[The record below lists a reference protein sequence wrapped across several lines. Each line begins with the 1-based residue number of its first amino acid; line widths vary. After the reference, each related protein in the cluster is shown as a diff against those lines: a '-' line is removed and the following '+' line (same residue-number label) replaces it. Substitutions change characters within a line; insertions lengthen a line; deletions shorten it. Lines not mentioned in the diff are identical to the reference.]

1 MNERQS
7 VSGMPR
13 FHAGLLHPR
22 YWPTWLGLAL
32 FRLFSLLPIAIIDAV
47 AGALG
52 KGFYRI
58 NAKRV
63 RFAHANLMQCF
74 PELSAEERDEIVKQ
88 HFVHQMRSVMH
99 YGLIWWSSRRRLES
113 MIDLQGAELVA
124 QARAAGKN
132 VIALTSHSVGLEFS
146 VTAMGLNWE
155 CSGPYKPM
163 KNALID
169 WMVAGGRTRFAV
181 KAFARS
187 DGLRPIIK
195 DTRAGRLMIYL
206 ADEDLGRDNSV
217 FASFFAAQKATLP
230 VLARLVKNCN
240 AVVIPCSSCYDVR
253 RHQYV
258 VKLYDIIDGFE
269 DHDELDSAEHMNRA
283 IERTVNECIPQ
294 YFWTLRLFKTR
305 PEGEPNIYA

>member
-7 VSGMPR
+7 VSSMPR
-13 FHAGLLHPR
+13 FHAGLQHPR

-113 MIDLQGAELVA
+113 MIDLQGADLVA

-258 VKLYDIIDGFE
+258 VKLYDIIEGFE